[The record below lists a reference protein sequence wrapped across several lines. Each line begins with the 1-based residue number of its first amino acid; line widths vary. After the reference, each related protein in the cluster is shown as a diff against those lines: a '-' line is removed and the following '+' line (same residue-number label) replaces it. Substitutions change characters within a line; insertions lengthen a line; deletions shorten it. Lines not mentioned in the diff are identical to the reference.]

1 MKKQRTPG
9 RYVVRVR
16 SDVILEQVDST
27 TWEASASNLPPLLSA
42 DGAEALEFYGIDSE
56 LIEAQL
62 RRQIVKKCLRV
73 TLAFSPASQLAQ

>member
-16 SDVILEQVDST
+16 SDILLEQVSST
-27 TWEASASNLPPLLSA
+27 ILEVSAPNLPPLLSA
-42 DGAEALEFYGIDSE
+42 DGVDALESCGIAAE

-62 RRQIVKKCLRV
+62 RRQIVKKCLHV
-73 TLAFSPASQLAQ
+73 TLTFLPASQPA

>member
-16 SDVILEQVDST
+16 SDILLEQVSDT
-27 TWEASASNLPPLLSA
+27 MWEASAPNLPPLLSEHGV
-42 DGAEALEFYGIDSE
+42 DALEFCGIDAE

-73 TLAFSPASQLAQ
+73 TLAFLPASQPA